1 MLDVHNDNFMKSIG
15 FQYLNTYN
23 KSEIIH
29 KIKNYYKFMFIRHPL
44 ERLLSA
50 YMDKFTQYNK
60 YTRHFQHKYAR
71 KIIWRYRRKPSN
83 ESLLKGHDLKFTEF
97 VKYIVDLG
105 RNRESFNPHWEPYHD
120 LCHPCRFKYNFIGKM
135 ETMRTDTRFI
145 LQRLTNSSSC
155 QPLPSYLKQS
165 PKTRQIMSQYYANV
179 SKQEIRALSDVYKMD
194 SQLFDYETP
203 LSLL

>member
-1 MLDVHNDNFMKSIG
+1 
-15 FQYLNTYN
+15 
-23 KSEIIH
+23 
-29 KIKNYYKFMFIRHPL
+29 
-44 ERLLSA
+44 
-50 YMDKFTQYNK
+50 
-60 YTRHFQHKYAR
+60 
-71 KIIWRYRRKPSN
+71 
-83 ESLLKGHDLKFTEF
+83 
-97 VKYIVDLG
+97 
-105 RNRESFNPHWEPYHD
+105 
-120 LCHPCRFKYNFIGKM
+120 M